1 MYMEDRRTKIG
12 EVALRLFNERGYHA
26 TSTRL
31 IAQEAGVS
39 EGLIFRH
46 YTNKEGLLEELLAE
60 GGQEMIFE
68 VAGFMSEYDPKVFIS
83 SLIDFFFDVP
93 DELLGYW
100 RLKAQLEWTTTVWEP
115 EEWERVLREAVE
127 RVFKGMG
134 YSKYEL
140 EAGLLLESLTGI
152 RYGILRGSVED
163 VRELKALV
171 KGKYKV
177 A

>member
-1 MYMEDRRTKIG
+1 MEDRRTKIAD
-12 EVALRLFNERGYHA
+12 VALLLFVERGYHR

-46 YTNKEGLLEELLAE
+46 YTNKEGLLKDLLAE
-60 GGQEMIFE
+60 GGQQMIFQI
-68 VAGFMSEYDPKVFIS
+68 AGFISEHDPKVFIS
-83 SLIDFFFDVP
+83 SIIDFFFDISEV
-93 DELLGYW
+93 LLGYW
-100 RLKAQLEWTTTVWEP
+100 RLKAQLELTKTVWEP
-115 EEWERVLREAVE
+115 EKWERTLRDAVE

-163 VRELKALV
+163 VQELKDLV
-171 KGKYKV
+171 KAKYKV
-177 A
+177 S

>member
-163 VRELKALV
+163 VGELKALV